1 MSESAAREEAQESAP
16 QVHVNSR
23 SARREVAAVFLRL
36 GLTAFGGP
44 AAHIAA
50 MEDELVTRRRWLS
63 RGAFVDLV
71 GATNLI
77 PGPNSTELA
86 IHLGYLRAGRV
97 GLLLAGACFLVPAV
111 LLVWLAA
118 WAYVRYGT
126 RVEVAALLQGM
137 QPAVLAVVVQA
148 LWRLKASVMRTS
160 GTLVLALVALAAALA
175 GVSEFAIL
183 GGALLV
189 GALNAWRA
197 TDASNRSR
205 TASGLVLATG
215 GLSSAPVWSLR
226 DTGQV
231 LGAAGAGAA
240 GAGAAGVGAGT
251 LFVSFATIGS
261 VLFGSGYVLLAFV
274 RREFVERLGV
284 LTDAQALDAIALGQV
299 TPGPVFSAATFVGY
313 VVDGHIGAM
322 AATAGIFLPAFVA
335 VALSAPLVHRLQQW
349 PAGRHLLDAVNA
361 ASLALMAAVVVMLA
375 RALGMDLRT
384 LAILLVASLV
394 LIGTRVGSGW
404 VLLGGAVAGLLLF
417 GGVTWAP

>member
-1 MSESAAREEAQESAP
+1 MMSDRAAREEAPPTPA
-16 QVHVNSR
+16 NSR
-23 SARREVAAVFLRL
+23 GVQREVAAVFLRL

-63 RGAFVDLV
+63 RDAFVDLV

-86 IHLGYLRAGRV
+86 IHLGYLRGGWT
-97 GLLLAGACFLVPAV
+97 GLLLAGSCFLVPAV
-111 LLVWLAA
+111 LLVWFAA

-160 GTLVLALVALAAALA
+160 GTLVLALVAVAAALA

-189 GALNAWRA
+189 GIFNAWRA
-197 TDASNRSR
+197 TGAPAEGSN
-205 TASGLVLATG
+205 ASGFAMAMG
-215 GLSSAPVWSLR
+215 GLALAPAGV
-226 DTGQV
+226 
-231 LGAAGAGAA
+231 GAAVGASVGAS
-240 GAGAAGVGAGT
+240 VGAGT
-251 LFVSFATIGS
+251 LFTSFATIGS

-313 VVDGHIGAM
+313 VVDGNAGAL

-335 VALSAPLVHRLQQW
+335 VALSAPLIHRLQQW

-361 ASLALMAAVVVMLA
+361 ASLALMAAVVVTLA
-375 RALGMDLRT
+375 RALGVDLRT

-404 VLLGGAVAGLLLF
+404 VLLGGAVAGFLLF
-417 GGVTWAP
+417 GGVT

>member
-1 MSESAAREEAQESAP
+1 MMSDRAARDDAP
-16 QVHVNSR
+16 PTLASPRGVH
-23 SARREVAAVFLRL
+23 REVAAVFLRL

-50 MEDELVTRRRWLS
+50 MEDELVTRRRWLN
-63 RGAFVDLV
+63 RDAFVDLV

-86 IHLGYLRAGRV
+86 IHLGYLRGGWT
-97 GLLLAGACFLVPAV
+97 GLLLAGTCFLVPAV
-111 LLVWLAA
+111 LLVWFAA

-148 LWRLKASVMRTS
+148 LWRLKSSVMRTS
-160 GTLVLALVALAAALA
+160 GTLVLALVAVAAALA

-189 GALNAWRA
+189 GIFNAWRA
-197 TDASNRSR
+197 AGAPSAGPN
-205 TASGLVLATG
+205 ASGFAMVTG
-215 GLSSAPVWSLR
+215 GLSLAPAGV
-226 DTGQV
+226 GA
-231 LGAAGAGAA
+231 AAGAGVGAA
-240 GAGAAGVGAGT
+240 VGAGVGAGT
-251 LFVSFATIGS
+251 LFTSFATIGS

-313 VVDGHIGAM
+313 VVDGNAGAL

-361 ASLALMAAVVVMLA
+361 ASLALMAAVVVTLA
-375 RALGMDLRT
+375 RALGVDLRT

-404 VLLGGAVAGLLLF
+404 VLLGGAVAGFLLF
-417 GGVTWAP
+417 GGVT

>member
-1 MSESAAREEAQESAP
+1 MSETAARDNVHKAAP
-16 QVHVNSR
+16 PSPVHPGSL
-23 SARREVAAVFLRL
+23 RREVAAVFLRL

-63 RGAFVDLV
+63 REAFVDLV

-86 IHLGYLRAGRV
+86 IHLGYLRAGWV

-160 GTLVLALVALAAALA
+160 GTLVLALVAVAAALA

-189 GALNAWRA
+189 GMLNAWRA
-197 TDASNRSR
+197 AQDSNNSGL
-205 TASGLVLATG
+205 ASGLALATG
-215 GLSSAPVWSLR
+215 SLSSAPAWSLR

-231 LGAAGAGAA
+231 LGAAGVGAAGAA
-240 GAGAAGVGAGT
+240 GIGAGT

-313 VVDGHIGAM
+313 VVDGNAGAL

-361 ASLALMAAVVVMLA
+361 ASLALMAAVVVTLA
-375 RALGMDLRT
+375 RSLGVDLRT

-404 VLLGGAVAGLLLF
+404 VLLGGAVAGFLLF
-417 GGVTWAP
+417 GGVT